1 MEVILLLLPVS
12 VVIIA
17 IAIAVFVWA
26 VDNGQYED
34 TDRQGDAALFDDLG
48 QPPSRS
54 NETQQPRA

>member
-1 MEVILLLLPVS
+1 MILLLLPVS

-34 TDRQGDAALFDDLG
+34 TDRQGDAALFDEIG
-48 QPPSRS
+48 KPTPRR
-54 NETQQPRA
+54 NESQQPRA